1 MYYKLNSIDIKMVNT
16 LIIAYLLVNPIQ
28 GRNILD
34 RYLQMTILI
43 LLINILLHNLGV
55 QI

>member
-1 MYYKLNSIDIKMVNT
+1 MVNT

-28 GRNILD
+28 GRNVYEK
-34 RYLQMTILI
+34 YLQMTILL
-43 LLINILLHNLGV
+43 LLINILLHNLGL